1 VKLRSWATARKAR
14 RELMLRRGIVEQNS
28 KVHAD

>member
-1 VKLRSWATARKAR
+1 VKLRASATARKAR
-14 RELMLRRGIVEQNS
+14 RALMVWRGIVEKNS